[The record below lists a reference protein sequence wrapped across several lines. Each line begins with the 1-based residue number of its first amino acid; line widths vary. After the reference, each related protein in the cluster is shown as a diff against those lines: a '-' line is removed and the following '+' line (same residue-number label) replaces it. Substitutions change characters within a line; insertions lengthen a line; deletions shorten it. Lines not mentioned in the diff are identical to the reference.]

1 MKWSLNI
8 GKIAGI
14 DLKIHFTFFILLF
27 GVGISGILA
36 GDTPQTTMM
45 NLVIVLSLFF
55 FVVLHELGHAL
66 TARLFDIPTKDITLL
81 PIGGLARLDHMP
93 EEPIKE
99 FLVAAAGP
107 MVNVLLAG
115 AITLGMALS
124 GFFAQPLTMDLI
136 ANSFWAQLLL
146 ANLTLVAFNLIP
158 AFPMDGGRM
167 LRALLALVMS
177 RVKATKLA
185 AGIGR
190 GLAVVM
196 GVIGLFFN
204 SWLILTS
211 IFVWWS
217 AGAEAQSETLKAGLK
232 GLVVRDAL
240 VKMFYQVEANQSL
253 TSVFQLSMDTGQRD
267 LPVTSNGHLLG
278 IIRRD
283 DLRAAIDKLGGRA
296 PAYAAIGVEPEGL
309 DPTMPVKD
317 ILPRF
322 NQCSTQPV
330 VENNELIGLVTPQSV
345 QEMVWLKEHGRL
357 KDRQTPEE
365 VTDQV

>member
-1 MKWSLNI
+1 
-8 GKIAGI
+8 
-14 DLKIHFTFFILLF
+14 
-27 GVGISGILA
+27 
-36 GDTPQTTMM
+36 
-45 NLVIVLSLFF
+45 
-55 FVVLHELGHAL
+55 
-66 TARLFDIPTKDITLL
+66 
-81 PIGGLARLDHMP
+81 MP
-93 EEPIKE
+93 EEPVKE

-115 AITLGMALS
+115 AITLGMVLS

-146 ANLTLVAFNLIP
+146 ANLTLVAFNIIP

-167 LRALLALVMS
+167 LRALLALAMS

-190 GLAVVM
+190 GFAVIM
-196 GVIGLFFN
+196 GVLGLFYN

-217 AGAEAQSETLKAGLK
+217 AGAEAQSETLKASLK
-232 GLVVRDAL
+232 DLVVRDAL
-240 VKMFYQVEANQSL
+240 VKMFYQVEANQTL
-253 TSVFQLSMDTGQRD
+253 TSVYQLSMDTGQRD

-296 PAYAAIGVEPEGL
+296 PAYAAIGAEPEGL

>member
-27 GVGISGILA
+27 GVGVSGLLA
-36 GDTPQTTMM
+36 GDTPQTTVM
-45 NLVIVLSLFF
+45 NLVIVLALFF

-66 TARLFDIPTKDITLL
+66 TARLFGIPTKDITLL

-93 EEPIKE
+93 EEPVKE

-115 AITLGMALS
+115 AIALGLALT
-124 GFFAQPLTMDLI
+124 GFFSQPLTMSLI
-136 ANSFWAQLLL
+136 ANNFWVQLLV
-146 ANLTLVAFNLIP
+146 ANLTLVAFNILP

-167 LRALLALVMS
+167 LRALLALVMD
-177 RVKATKLA
+177 RVTATKLA

-190 GLAVVM
+190 GFAVLM
-196 GVIGLFFN
+196 GVLGLFYN

-217 AGAEAQSETLKAGLK
+217 AGMEAQSETLKAGLK

-240 VKMFYQVEANQSL
+240 VNLFYQVEANQPL
-253 TSVFQLSMDTGQRD
+253 TTVYQLAMDTGQSD
-267 LPVTSNGHLLG
+267 IPVTSNGHLLG
-278 IIRRD
+278 IIRNA
-283 DLRAAIDKLGGRA
+283 DLRAALDRLGGRA
-296 PAYAAIGVEPEGL
+296 PAYAAIGVEPQGL
-309 DPTMPVKD
+309 DPSMPVND

-322 NQCSTQPV
+322 AQCSTQPV
-330 VENNELIGLVTPQSV
+330 VENGQLIGLVTPQSV
-345 QEMVWLKEHGRL
+345 QQMVWLKEHNGQA
-357 KDRQTPEE
+357 DPHPSEE
-365 VTDQV
+365 APHRA